1 MFTLTALYSLR
12 AAIVL
17 AKDSSIF
24 IGRQQISKAAHIPHD
39 YLQKV
44 MSDLENA
51 GIVVT
56 RRGPGGGY
64 KLTRSPKQISV
75 WDIISA
81 ADGIHRIDRC
91 PLGLT
96 QHASLCP
103 LHRELDLAIGR
114 VQEDLEKSKIGD
126 FCPSK

>member
-12 AAIVL
+12 AVIVL
-17 AKDSSIF
+17 ARHSSDYV
-24 IGRQQISKAAHIPHD
+24 GRQPISKSAHIPHD

-44 MSDLENA
+44 MSDLETA

-81 ADGIHRIDRC
+81 ADGIHRIDQC
-91 PLGLT
+91 PLGFAA
-96 QHASLCP
+96 HISLCP
-103 LHRELDLAIGR
+103 LHQHLDLAIGK
-114 VQEDLEKSKIGD
+114 VQEDLEKVKIIE
-126 FCPSK
+126 FCQNT